1 MREETLTLKKSLQT
15 LQVAF
20 TYMGTVVGAGFATG
34 QEILQFFTRFG
45 NMAAL
50 TILLTTVL
58 ISWLGTRIML
68 ISRDIGATSYEDLNR
83 YLFGDR
89 AGRWISILSMLNL
102 FGVSAVMLA
111 GAGSVFHEQ
120 LGIPYSIGLALTMG
134 VAFILLLRGIS
145 SILAVNSLVV
155 PFMLIYT
162 VIVIIVTAQLPMSN
176 NWLTLSSIESP
187 LKMVSYAFLYIAG
200 NLALAQ
206 AVLVPVGASIQDRSV
221 LYWGGMI
228 GGCGI
233 GFMLLA
239 GHFAL
244 SAHMPG
250 IMQYEIPMGYTV
262 SILGS
267 TIQLLVVFV
276 IFAEIFTT
284 LLSDV
289 YGLTLQI
296 RQHTGWRQP
305 PLIAM
310 VLIASY
316 FISQIGFSRLL
327 SVLYPLFGL
336 ISLLWLAAIFLKK
349 PISRPIQE

>member
-1 MREETLTLKKSLQT
+1 MKKKIQT

-45 NMAAL
+45 HMASL
-50 TILLTTVL
+50 TIVLTT
-58 ISWLGTRIML
+58 IFICWLGTRIML
-68 ISRDIGATSYEDLNR
+68 ISNDIKAASYEDLNR

-89 AGRWISILSMLNL
+89 TGRWISLLSMLNL
-102 FGVSAVMLA
+102 FSVSAVMLA

-120 LGIPYSIGLALTMG
+120 FGIPYNIGLAITMAA
-134 VAFILLLRGIS
+134 AFILLLRGIS
-145 SILAVNSLVV
+145 SILAVNFLVV
-155 PFMLIYT
+155 PIMLFYT
-162 VIVIIVTAQLPMSN
+162 VIVIIITAQQPMSG
-176 NWLTLSSIESP
+176 NWLTLTSLESP
-187 LKMVSYAFLYIAG
+187 IKMICYAFLYIAG

-206 AVLVPVGASIQDRSV
+206 AVLVPVGSSISDRSV
-221 LYWGGMI
+221 LYWGGII
-228 GGCGI
+228 GGFGI

-262 SILGS
+262 SVLGS
-267 TIQLLVVFV
+267 TIQTLVIFI

-305 PLIAM
+305 TLII
-310 VLIASY
+310 VILIAS
-316 FISQIGFSRLL
+316 FGISQIGFSKLL
-327 SVLYPLFGL
+327 SILYPLFGL
-336 ISLLWLAAIFLKK
+336 ISLLWLSAIFLKK
-349 PISRPIQE
+349 PLPGPVQD

>member
-1 MREETLTLKKSLQT
+1 LKKFMQT

-45 NMAAL
+45 SLAAL
-50 TILLTTVL
+50 SIVLTTLL
-58 ISWLGTRIML
+58 IGWLGTKILLM
-68 ISRDIGATSYEDLNR
+68 SREIGAASYEDLNR

-89 AGRWISILSMLNL
+89 AGRWISLLSMLNL
-102 FGVSAVMLA
+102 FSVSAVMLA

-120 LGIPYSIGLALTMG
+120 LGLSYNIGLALTMI
-134 VAFILLLRGIS
+134 ATLLLLSRGIS
-145 SILAVNSLVV
+145 SIMAVNSLVV
-155 PFMLIYT
+155 PVMLVYT
-162 VIVIIVTAQLPMSN
+162 VIVVIVTSTQPTAGS
-176 NWLTLSSIESP
+176 WLSLSSAESP
-187 LKMVSYAFLYIAG
+187 LKMIAYAFLYVAG

-206 AVLVPVGASIQDRSV
+206 AVLVPIGSRIQDRVV
-221 LYWGGMI
+221 LHVGGWL
-228 GGCGI
+228 GGLGI

-250 IMQYEIPMGYTV
+250 ILRFEIPMGHTV
-262 SILGS
+262 AILGS
-267 TIQLLVVFV
+267 TIQMLVLFV

-296 RQHTGWRQP
+296 RQHTGWNP
-305 PLIAM
+305 LLTIALILIAC
-310 VLIASY
+310 Y

-336 ISLLWLAAIFLKK
+336 ISLLWLAMIFMKK
-349 PISRPIQE
+349 PASSDGP

>member
-1 MREETLTLKKSLQT
+1 MKKKIQT

-45 NMAAL
+45 HMGL
-50 TILLTTVL
+50 TIVLTT
-58 ISWLGTRIML
+58 IFICWLGTRIML
-68 ISRDIGATSYEDLNR
+68 ISNDIKAASYEDLNR

-89 AGRWISILSMLNL
+89 TGRWISLLSMLNL
-102 FGVSAVMLA
+102 FSVSAVMLA

-120 LGIPYSIGLALTMG
+120 FGIPYNIGLAITMAA
-134 VAFILLLRGIS
+134 AFILLLRGIS
-145 SILAVNSLVV
+145 SILAVNFLVV
-155 PFMLIYT
+155 PIMLFYT
-162 VIVIIVTAQLPMSN
+162 VIVIIITAQQPMSG
-176 NWLTLSSIESP
+176 NWLTLTSLESP
-187 LKMVSYAFLYIAG
+187 IKMICYAFLYIAG
-200 NLALAQ
+200 TRSAQ
-206 AVLVPVGASIQDRSV
+206 AVTLSAQASLIVRYCIGA
-221 LYWGGMI
+221 WI
-228 GGCGI
+228 GGFGI

-262 SILGS
+262 SVLGS
-267 TIQLLVVFV
+267 TIQTLVIFI

-289 YGLTLQI
+289 YGSTLQI

-305 PLIAM
+305 TLII
-310 VLIASY
+310 VILIAS
-316 FISQIGFSRLL
+316 FGISQIGFSKLL
-327 SVLYPLFGL
+327 SILYPLSGL
-336 ISLLWLAAIFLKK
+336 ISLLWLCDFFKK
-349 PISRPIQE
+349 PLPGPVQD